1 MSKIKEF
8 STDLKQFEE
17 ILKIIP
23 DERKTIAQK
32 LITEICFMT
41 KTLEDL
47 RKIIDETG
55 TVDLFEQGKQKF
67 MRESPALKAYN
78 TTIQR
83 YSLLYKQLESMI
95 PKGQQENSENEL
107 YNFINQG

>member
-8 STDLKQFEE
+8 GTDLKQFEE
-17 ILKIIP
+17 LLKIIP

-32 LITEICFMT
+32 LVTEICFIT

-47 RKIIDETG
+47 RKTIEATG
-55 TVDLFEQGKQKF
+55 TVDLFEQGKQRF
-67 MRESPALKAYN
+67 MRENPALKAYN

-95 PKGQQENSENEL
+95 PKNQQEPHENEL

>member
-1 MSKIKEF
+1 MSKLKEI

-23 DERKTIAQK
+23 DERKTIVQK

-47 RKIIDETG
+47 RKTIEENG
-55 TVDLFEQGKQKF
+55 TVDLFEQGKQIF
-67 MRESPALKAYN
+67 MRESPALKASN

-83 YSLLYKQLESMI
+83 YSLLYKQIESMI
-95 PKGQQENSENEL
+95 PKNQQNPHENEL
-107 YNFINQG
+107 YKFINQE

>member
-1 MSKIKEF
+1 MSKLKEI

-41 KTLEDL
+41 KTLVDL
-47 RKIIDETG
+47 RKTIEENG
-55 TVDLFEQGKQKF
+55 TVDLFEQGNKN
-67 MRESPALKAYN
+67 L
-78 TTIQR
+78 
-83 YSLLYKQLESMI
+83 
-95 PKGQQENSENEL
+95 
-107 YNFINQG
+107 

>member
-1 MSKIKEF
+1 MSKLKEI

-47 RKIIDETG
+47 RKTIEENKKTG
-55 TVDLFEQGKQKF
+55 PLPH
-67 MRESPALKAYN
+67 RERAC
-78 TTIQR
+78 
-83 YSLLYKQLESMI
+83 
-95 PKGQQENSENEL
+95 SE
-107 YNFINQG
+107 G

>member
-1 MSKIKEF
+1 MSKLKEI

-47 RKIIDETG
+47 RKTIEENG
-55 TVDLFEQGKQKF
+55 TVDLFEQGNKNLW
-67 MRESPALKAYN
+67 EKA
-78 TTIQR
+78 Q
-83 YSLLYKQLESMI
+83 
-95 PKGQQENSENEL
+95 P
-107 YNFINQG
+107 

>member
-1 MSKIKEF
+1 MSKLKEI

-47 RKIIDETG
+47 RKTIEENG

-67 MRESPALKAYN
+67 MRESPALKASN

-83 YSLLYKQLESMI
+83 YSLLYKQIESMI
-95 PKGQQENSENEL
+95 PKNQQDPHENEL
-107 YNFINQG
+107 YKFINQE

>member
-1 MSKIKEF
+1 MSKLKEI

-47 RKIIDETG
+47 RKTIRAGETNIYERKPCIKG
-55 TVDLFEQGKQKF
+55 IQYDNSAVQL
-67 MRESPALKAYN
+67 AL
-78 TTIQR
+78 
-83 YSLLYKQLESMI
+83 
-95 PKGQQENSENEL
+95 
-107 YNFINQG
+107 